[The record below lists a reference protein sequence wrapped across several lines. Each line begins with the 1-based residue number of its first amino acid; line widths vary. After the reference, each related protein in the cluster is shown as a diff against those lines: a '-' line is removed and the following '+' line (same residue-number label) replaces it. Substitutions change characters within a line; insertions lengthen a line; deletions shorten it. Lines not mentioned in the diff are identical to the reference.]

1 MQIVTVGS
9 ISTLLWRL
17 KQEPHWGAAIPE
29 AVCRSYLSGLKYRYR
44 RSFFKKLTYPAGFFK
59 FSRTWIVSE
68 KGMILTVEGHHLI
81 LGELVDAVTGRILPD
96 THDERYRQK
105 LAKLLM
111 DTKGYSRTDIQSGCS
126 LQVKAGD
133 NCAIVKVDMAVAVAD
148 RICMIIKYGPGS
160 LVTRHRPALAA
171 SRLLAPYQI
180 PVVVVTNGEDAD
192 ILDGRTGEVIGNGM
206 ESIPARPELVA
217 RCAAF
222 PFAPIAE
229 ARAEIESRIVY
240 AYEVDGACPCDD
252 SICILPLTTVT

>member
-1 MQIVTVGS
+1 M
-9 ISTLLWRL
+9 
-17 KQEPHWGAAIPE
+17 
-29 AVCRSYLSGLKYRYR
+29 
-44 RSFFKKLTYPAGFFK
+44 
-59 FSRTWIVSE
+59 
-68 KGMILTVEGHHLI
+68 EGHHLI

-105 LAKLLM
+105 LAKFLM
-111 DTKGYSRTDIQSGCS
+111 DTKGYSRTDIQSRCS

-133 NCAIVKVDMAVAVAD
+133 NCAIVKVDMAITVAD

-171 SRLLAPYQI
+171 SRLLASYQI

-192 ILDGRTGEVIGNGM
+192 ILDGHTGEVIGNGM
-206 ESIPARPELVA
+206 ESIPTRPELVA
-217 RCAAF
+217 CCAAF
-222 PFAPIAE
+222 PFALIAE

-252 SICILPLTTVT
+252 SICILP